1 MLALPN
7 NRDEDQ
13 PADDKAAALAR
24 VWLARLEMQSTASAP
39 VLPLPM
45 QFSQATLAASLA
57 ELVALVLGQGKT
69 LLLILPDDQL
79 LPEISNALDLVL
91 RPLCLVLPAAPFAA
105 RVVVRATLSL
115 LKSRLGRGL
124 DEDAESGQ
132 VLAWRI
138 QHDRIAARSATWQ
151 TCLAWAANNEAE
163 RNWPDDLVD
172 LFPIG
177 IGGGSLW
184 QASAPGGS
192 NGPSQAVAG
201 KFDYAVALTPARLP
215 DGFAQRQLLLQ
226 ALQPRGGLARSDE
239 EALLRAE
246 LAMLTQEVGDM
257 ELELATIQSEVG
269 EFARHYYER
278 IGALLTEL
286 DSLRAQLANDRA
298 DLLERAERAD
308 GAANNASPASE
319 KARQAAHD
327 AHDRADRSRRE
338 HAKYADYAVA
348 EAPPFR
354 PSRDIKRLFRR
365 IAQKIHP
372 DRADDEDDRHW
383 RTQLMTE
390 ANRAYRCSDEAALRE
405 VLARWQRGPGGDKDP
420 GTPESLPPR
429 QVLAARIE
437 NMRRRLAEIE
447 AELRRLFTSPLYE
460 LFIAARLARRQGR
473 ELLEEMASD
482 LTAQIAEIRRL

>member
-7 NRDEDQ
+7 NLDEDR
-13 PADDKAAALAR
+13 PADDKAAAMAR
-24 VWLARLEMQSTASAP
+24 VWLARLEMQTTATAP
-39 VLPLPM
+39 VLPLPL

-79 LPEISNALDLVL
+79 LPDVSNALDLVL

-124 DEDAESGQ
+124 DEDADSAQ

-138 QHDRIAARSATWQ
+138 QHDRIAAVSATWQ
-151 TCLAWAANNEAE
+151 RCLAWAAQDDAD

-184 QASAPGGS
+184 HAAAPGSRKDPG
-192 NGPSQAVAG
+192 QVVAA

-215 DGFAQRQLLLQ
+215 EGFAQRQLLLQ
-226 ALQPRGGLARSDE
+226 TLQPRGGLARSDE

-286 DSLRAQLANDRA
+286 DSLRARLANEHA
-298 DLLERAERAD
+298 AQLERAERAA
-308 GAANNASPASE
+308 GATDNATPAGE
-319 KARQAAHD
+319 KARQAARS
-327 AHDRADRSRRE
+327 AQERADRSRRE
-338 HAKYADYAVA
+338 HAKYTDYAVA

-372 DRADDEDDRHW
+372 DRADDEEDRQW

-390 ANRAYRCSDEAALRE
+390 ANRAYRSSDEAALRE
-405 VLARWQRGPGGDKDP
+405 VLARWQRGASGDKDP
-420 GTPESLPPR
+420 GAPEALPPR
-429 QVLAARIE
+429 QLLAARIE
-437 NMRRRLAEIE
+437 SMRRRLAEIE

-473 ELLEEMASD
+473 ELLDEMASD
-482 LTAQIAEIRRL
+482 LAEQIAEIRRL